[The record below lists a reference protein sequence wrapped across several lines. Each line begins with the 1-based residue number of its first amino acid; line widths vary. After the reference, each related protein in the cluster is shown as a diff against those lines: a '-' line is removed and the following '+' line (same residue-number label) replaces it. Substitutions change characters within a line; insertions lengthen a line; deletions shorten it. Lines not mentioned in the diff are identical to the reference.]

1 MSDANRRRLA
11 RVTRRA
17 DSDLAEAALCVCAE
31 ADPAVDVD
39 AGLLRL
45 DALADGLR
53 TRGGVPRHDLAA
65 AAASLRGYLAG
76 ECGFS
81 GNVDDY
87 YDPANGLLTA
97 VLDRRQGLPITL
109 SILYVAIARRLEV
122 PAWGIAHPGHYYVG
136 LGTRDNTIVLDPFN
150 GGEPVT
156 QAELAERISAAT
168 AGQVE
173 FTRAHLRSA
182 GPALTIRRLLNNL
195 TRDYSNRGAVND
207 ALWTVD
213 LKLVLPNSLPDDHR
227 VRGDLLTHVG
237 RYDEAADEYERY
249 LDMVGTGAEDAAEIQ
264 ARAIRA
270 RAKLN

>member
-1 MSDANRRRLA
+1 MPDKNRQRLA

-17 DSDLAEAALCVCAE
+17 DSDLAEAALCVCKE

-39 AGLLRL
+39 AALLRL

-53 TRGGVPRHDLAA
+53 TRGGLPTSDLEAA
-65 AAASLRGYLAG
+65 AAALRGYLAG
-76 ECGFS
+76 SCGFT

-87 YDPANGLLTA
+87 YDPANGLLTS
-97 VLDRRQGLPITL
+97 VLDRKQGLPITL
-109 SILYVAIARRLEV
+109 SILYVAIARRLHL

-136 LGTRDNTIVLDPFN
+136 LGTRQHTIVLDPFH
-150 GGEPVT
+150 GGDEVP
-156 QAELAERISAAT
+156 QAELAERIRAAT
-168 AGQVE
+168 AGQIE
-173 FTRAHLRSA
+173 FTRAHLRAA

-195 TRDYSNRGAVND
+195 TRDFTNRGDVRD

-213 LKLVLPNSLPDDHR
+213 LKLLLPNSLPDDHR

-237 RYDEAADEYERY
+237 RYADAAAEYERY
-249 LDMVGTGAEDAAEIQ
+249 LDLVGSSAEDASEIQ

>member
-1 MSDANRRRLA
+1 MSDVTRRRLA

-31 ADPAVDVD
+31 ADPGVDID

-53 TRGGVPRHDLAA
+53 TRGGVPRNDLEA

-87 YDPANGLLTA
+87 YDPANGLLTS

-109 SILYVAIARRLEV
+109 SILYVAIARRLDV

-136 LGTRDNTIVLDPFN
+136 LGTRDNTIVLDPFH

-156 QAELAERISAAT
+156 QVELAERISAAT

-195 TRDYSNRGAVND
+195 TRDYSNRGAVTD

-249 LDMVGTGAEDAAEIQ
+249 LDLVGTGAEDAAEIQ